1 MIELYCQSHCRR
13 CTRSEHCKSWRVLPL
28 RVSHAEWSR
37 KPFIRTVV
45 SRSLLI
51 NFSLKIFVLTIRP
64 EWNTYVLDNVWTSMR
79 FVYMTAAAVLREA
92 GERPLQSN
100 HDLTSAHCS
109 TTVGQ
114 RDSNIKLITDIGI
127 AFWCKTHDRLTA
139 ASQPRYSW
147 NWNSNFK
154 IEFLV
159 KSL

>member
-1 MIELYCQSHCRR
+1 MGGLQIHQNSVPIIIWQYSLMKIEWLFSYSRWHLTKTVDWNSFIEYSAKLIARLVTRSSVELWQAMIELYCQSHCRR
-13 CTRSEHCKSWRVLPL
+13 CTRSKHCKSWRVLPL

-92 GERPLQSN
+92 GERPL
-100 HDLTSAHCS
+100 
-109 TTVGQ
+109 
-114 RDSNIKLITDIGI
+114 
-127 AFWCKTHDRLTA
+127 
-139 ASQPRYSW
+139 
-147 NWNSNFK
+147 
-154 IEFLV
+154 
-159 KSL
+159 